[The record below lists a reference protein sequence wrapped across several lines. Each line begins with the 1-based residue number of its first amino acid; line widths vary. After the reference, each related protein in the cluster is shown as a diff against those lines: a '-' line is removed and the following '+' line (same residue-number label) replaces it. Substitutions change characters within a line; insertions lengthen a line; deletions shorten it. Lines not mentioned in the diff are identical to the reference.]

1 MEIKKVRFDRMD
13 DAVPAFLTI
22 IAMPFGYS
30 ITTGIAV
37 GFIAHVICKLAAK
50 RWKELNVSVVVLAI
64 VFVLYFCL

>member
-1 MEIKKVRFDRMD
+1 
-13 DAVPAFLTI
+13 
-22 IAMPFGYS
+22 MPFGYS

-37 GFIAHVICKLAAK
+37 GFIAQVICKLAAK